1 MHDSSLS
8 PPALSHSPLSGDEGG
23 GEPSTSE
30 STPLHTPKSVA
41 AELHQPAKRERDL
54 YFSWHRK
61 QYASGRN
68 DPSFPAP
75 DWEHSEP
82 LFESDFSL
90 FPDPAPAFEKLNMG
104 TTVEQR
110 GGNSTDGIDINL
122 PPRLSNSQSP
132 RNQTSTLTA
141 ALEQAGASGQ
151 HVPDNSQYMGVPE
164 PGRLSVSGRHDSI
177 SNMFGSSYLGSGARP
192 ISVKDRQRRESNTG
206 GSFMGNGMS
215 WGGISVGS
223 LRDDIMMT
231 GTSPMPFGR
240 SPSMH
245 SSSYLPKMEAQF
257 LTAFSCCGQKL
268 DSLHDLLQHFEENH
282 AQQSGQIAQRSSV
295 SSQAGFSGNRRPS
308 TNGEPTRNITPM
320 DQRNMSQRQNSF
332 AGGRDGFN
340 RTQLSTVQD
349 MDTLEDMEMD
359 DTNTVPAT
367 PVPQITSPVNQQ
379 TPTVTPLNTSIP
391 PNISAGQAFRTS
403 TPSTPNAAQ
412 AFQLYSNPTVSS
424 VNTPAIGNQ
433 PFGSN
438 QQSPHTSVPGTPAEP
453 NLDFSNDFMAQ
464 LGMGSMSN
472 MNGMNGMNNMQ
483 MQGNQMGMQDDFDF
497 GSMGFG
503 LTDNLGGMTID
514 EPAKRLLGKSGGM
527 TQQQIMYA
535 IKNGQI
541 PVDGEMQKKM
551 REAQLVGGL
560 GGPVVGLNHYPDQE
574 NKPFKCPVIGCEK
587 AYKNQNGLKYH
598 KQHGHN
604 NQKLQENSDGTYSI
618 VDPITSIPYPGTIGM
633 EKEKP
638 YQCPVCGKRYKNLN
652 GLKYHKQ
659 HSAMCNPD
667 LKLPGNPL
675 AGLNPNA
682 NVAGNIF

>member
-1 MHDSSLS
+1 MLHTPSIVYTHFLIHCVRLPLHLTLPPDYTAFRVPHARHRLSLHPDYCERLPPPSQTRAKAPPISPTTQHRCIEATLKLLVTGKPTFCARMHDSSLS

-223 LRDDIMMT
+223 LRD
-231 GTSPMPFGR
+231 
-240 SPSMH
+240 
-245 SSSYLPKMEAQF
+245 E
-257 LTAFSCCGQKL
+257 
-268 DSLHDLLQHFEENH
+268 
-282 AQQSGQIAQRSSV
+282 
-295 SSQAGFSGNRRPS
+295 
-308 TNGEPTRNITPM
+308 
-320 DQRNMSQRQNSF
+320 
-332 AGGRDGFN
+332 
-340 RTQLSTVQD
+340 
-349 MDTLEDMEMD
+349 
-359 DTNTVPAT
+359 
-367 PVPQITSPVNQQ
+367 
-379 TPTVTPLNTSIP
+379 
-391 PNISAGQAFRTS
+391 
-403 TPSTPNAAQ
+403 
-412 AFQLYSNPTVSS
+412 
-424 VNTPAIGNQ
+424 
-433 PFGSN
+433 
-438 QQSPHTSVPGTPAEP
+438 
-453 NLDFSNDFMAQ
+453 
-464 LGMGSMSN
+464 
-472 MNGMNGMNNMQ
+472 
-483 MQGNQMGMQDDFDF
+483 
-497 GSMGFG
+497 
-503 LTDNLGGMTID
+503 
-514 EPAKRLLGKSGGM
+514 
-527 TQQQIMYA
+527 
-535 IKNGQI
+535 
-541 PVDGEMQKKM
+541 
-551 REAQLVGGL
+551 
-560 GGPVVGLNHYPDQE
+560 
-574 NKPFKCPVIGCEK
+574 
-587 AYKNQNGLKYH
+587 
-598 KQHGHN
+598 
-604 NQKLQENSDGTYSI
+604 
-618 VDPITSIPYPGTIGM
+618 
-633 EKEKP
+633 
-638 YQCPVCGKRYKNLN
+638 
-652 GLKYHKQ
+652 
-659 HSAMCNPD
+659 
-667 LKLPGNPL
+667 
-675 AGLNPNA
+675 
-682 NVAGNIF
+682 